1 MRRILFA
8 MLAAAMA
15 AASPLTTVRAGGT
28 VESRRGVVRVKLQ
41 PEVAR
46 RVAKSPSLR
55 SADGKVASGVASLDN
70 ALNLISGV
78 SIRPMLP
85 PNPKF
90 AAQRAKFGLDQW
102 YVVKFDE
109 RLAPEQVTQQL
120 KQVAGVMR
128 AETVKPMQLKEGTGG
143 FRKAQPTAARAKGSY
158 PFNDPR
164 LPEQWH
170 YQNFGDKGTMV
181 AGADINLFDAWK
193 QTTGSNKVL
202 VAIIDGGVDYTH
214 EDLAANM
221 FVNELEKN
229 GEPGVDDDGNGYV
242 DDIYGY
248 NFCTQTGEVY
258 PHSHGTHVAGTV
270 AAVNNN
276 GIGVAGVAGGDG
288 TPGSGVKMVSC
299 QVFDSRQ
306 GSGDADFAE
315 AIIYACER
323 GATIAQCSWG
333 WADAGYYEQAVLDAI
348 DYFTESAR
356 SDNMTGGLMIFAAGN
371 EGQAGE
377 YYPAAY
383 PKTLAVAAMTADL
396 RPASYSCY
404 GDWVDLIAPGGLL
417 DYGEQEGILSTLPG
431 NEYGFN
437 EGTSMA
443 TPHVSGIAALVL
455 SKYGSPTFVNSS
467 LRTQLETSVNDFYG
481 APNNEKFRG
490 EYGSGYIDA
499 AKALQMGDGTAPE
512 AVQDFQLQAAQDYIS
527 VSWVIPASSDNNVH
541 SHIIYY
547 STTPFTADGDLTG
560 VKSVVADTK
569 FATSGDTFTQE
580 ISGLTPLTTYYVAL
594 RAVNRWGAASPLSEV
609 KEIRTNEGPEMTLT
623 AERLSLESTAAQPVG
638 TATFGIGNVADGI
651 LKWQSAKA
659 TVSARPAGT
668 SAQAAA
674 AKPASKP
681 MPGAVRQA
689 FEGRI
694 GAQPNASKATGK
706 VTGEYEATDYPK
718 TLKYYDAYYA
728 VIGESDLSQPNS
740 MAQFFWV
747 DPEKY
752 PDGFNLSSIVVD
764 YTYGKNPKIQ
774 VYKGTGSIATATLLQ
789 DVKYDWFTSKS
800 PIALNEQIHF
810 AANETFWIVVHFEG
824 GQESWSLP
832 TALYSD
838 EYSYVS
844 TYSYMSND
852 LGKTWVPLKTA
863 LKGSIYEEDADKM
876 TWGVYVRSDNPDLN
890 DVITL
895 TPASGTV
902 LKGETQEVK
911 ATADGSKLVN
921 GTYKFNIKL
930 STNQTENNEVK
941 IPVTYTVEGNEAKI
955 ETPKVVD
962 FGSLLVGQSKT
973 LSVEVFNEGYGAF
986 YGSKWAADIYGSN
999 ITSSSAHFAGPAQ
1012 VQGGIPARSRVSFDV
1027 SYTPQQAGSHTGN
1040 IILKDKDGKE
1050 LRIVVRG
1057 VATDPAKLAIAPD
1070 TVKAGTL
1077 DVADEAKTVS
1087 FTVANNGNYPLEYV
1101 FPKFSDRT
1109 IDGATAKLH
1118 QYGYAVSTNIEGYNG
1133 GFEYDGNAELSGAT
1147 DVHSQLNDN
1156 MYLTSAIPLGFSFPY
1171 YGKSYDRVYITSF
1184 GALFFAQ
1191 PSMILREPLGPAS
1204 DCLAGTAAISAYGR
1218 IVNFGS
1224 ASKIEYAKQDGKF
1237 VVRYKDV
1244 LALAQSSGGDNYYV
1258 PVTFRIVLSST
1269 GDVEMFYDDY
1279 TAERMF
1285 QNGSTLFCG
1294 ITDPELGDALTVTD
1308 VNKSQYRPSW
1318 DYWSDFG
1325 DPTEENQRFTKINSG
1340 TAVKFTAPKGSFVQ
1354 SIDKPY
1360 GLVNPGD
1367 SVEIKATVKATTD
1380 LDAGETYNDLA
1391 IVTNDPAP
1399 EASAVRITA
1408 TITGAELRPDVLLE
1422 SSNIKF
1428 GDIFRTAKAVKPVTV
1443 KNNGHDKI
1451 TITSVDVIGE
1461 GLSVSA
1467 PATPFVIEP
1476 HLAKDLNVTV
1486 STEQSGEVSGTVK
1499 IGYGEGDNI
1508 SADITANVIGC
1519 PGADLSFTEVE
1530 ETVAS
1535 GDPLH
1540 KDLVV
1545 TNNGD
1550 EPLVYA
1556 ITPNPIASLT
1566 LPESNNAEVSY
1577 VYSFS
1582 DDTDNDVTFAW
1593 EDVETNGLGTHT
1605 GMSYYNLFDYVA
1617 VDLPFEFPFYGKKYN
1632 KMYIYNTGFVSFTER
1647 HDDNIWPEPPAE
1659 FPGGTVYTNIIAPY
1673 WGLHS
1678 PNQTTT
1684 SGTYHYITDDRAVIS
1699 FMEYG
1704 NSMNYDVCYQ
1714 LIMEKDGTFKFQY
1727 KAFSE
1732 NGIIT
1737 NPFGLAGLSNEDG
1750 SEGVKIP
1757 DYMISFGKAV
1767 SFAPVAEYTLAPQ
1780 QQATIGMD
1788 FSTARMAGEYSTA
1801 IKMATN
1807 VPGREQTEIPVRL
1820 TITGEAA
1827 PVWPADTIVEHT
1839 VGYQSKDKGSEL
1851 VQMGAMYDLT
1861 FTVGNSGTDV
1871 FTINYIDFQ
1880 SPTYMDPY
1888 FGYED
1893 FAFMLLTYAD
1903 ELDWNTGEPTG
1914 KKTWMNYYGDPI
1926 NVGKEGAKFAIP
1938 VFDYSP
1944 AFYEPGTYEI
1954 PITFYYADGSG
1965 NQLSHT
1971 TNVTFNITPPP
1982 YLTLD
1987 KEGISVVAD
1996 TDDAIATETLTVGNE
2011 GEYQLTYSLT
2021 LDPSGVGEVIEDEGG
2036 AWGDPDVGPLMSK
2049 RSPAELAKLS
2059 EGIAEGRVGKKK
2071 IKPLED
2077 DDIDA
2082 FDLPTN
2088 FEFNDA
2094 LYYPHIATNNAAY
2107 NYGSTNTYDEY
2118 KAAVTFTAPSDGFNI
2133 SHLYTAVTAEEATD
2147 YVVRYDIVQ
2156 GDDPDGENIL
2166 GGGKLLIESQ
2176 DNASTGSFYVVPLDK
2191 PVFVNPGETFTVVAT
2206 YSAGSKYP
2214 AYLVAK
2220 EEKVV
2225 PNRYRG
2231 WVENYGWFDIAELFN
2246 DTYGSLGYILS
2257 CLETEEGQPWVRLLD
2272 TPAEDT
2278 VAVGEARTIKVE
2290 VNAAAAR
2297 MEKNNKAVLV
2307 IKSNDPSQ
2315 PVINF
2320 PITLDC
2326 NGKPVIEA
2334 ASGIIAARE
2343 NDTTLVTLTVT
2354 EPDADNLALSL
2365 ADRDAYSAIVAVTP
2379 AEGDTQAQ
2387 VSALEDGS
2395 YEVSGTA
2402 QPVTVTVAITPGY
2415 GTASTGHSFTLLADD
2430 GKGHSNDRQVRY
2442 DIEHVNRA
2450 PEATEQP
2457 DVLLAPGELSEVI
2470 RFADMFTDPDG
2481 DELTYAV
2488 SLSSTRAVEAFTG
2501 EDAVVFSGKRKGSA
2515 KATITATD
2523 PSGATAELTLKV
2535 VVDETNGISGITG
2548 ADSQPKAIY
2557 DLQGRRVLRTQ
2568 KGVYIVDGE
2577 KKAITK
2583 Q

>member
-8 MLAAAMA
+8 MLAAAIA
-15 AASPLTTVRAGGT
+15 AASPLTTVLARGAGEAT
-28 VESRRGVVRVKLQ
+28 RGVVRVKLQ
-41 PEVAR
+41 PEVAK
-46 RVAKSPSLR
+46 RVAKAPSLK

-90 AAQRAKFGLDQW
+90 AAQRAKYGLDQW

-143 FRKAQPTAARAKGSY
+143 FRKVATSVAQGVSRSY

-170 YQNFGDKGTMV
+170 YKNFGDKGTMV
-181 AGADINLFDAWK
+181 AGADVNLFDAWK
-193 QTTGSNKVL
+193 QTTGSKDVL

-221 FVNELEKN
+221 YVNELELN

-248 NFCTQTGEVY
+248 NFCTQSGEVY

-270 AAVNNN
+270 GAVNNN
-276 GIGVAGVAGGDG
+276 GIGVCGVAGGDG
-288 TPGSGVKMVSC
+288 TTGSGVKMISC

-315 AIIYACER
+315 AIVYACEK

-333 WADAGYYEQAVLDAI
+333 WAESGYYEQAVLDAI
-348 DYFTESAR
+348 DYFTETAR
-356 SDNMTGGLMIFAAGN
+356 SDKMTGGLMIFAAGN
-371 EGQAGE
+371 EGTAGE

-417 DYGEQEGILSTLPG
+417 DYGDQEGVLSTLPG

-547 STTPFTADGDLTG
+547 STTPFTADGDLSG
-560 VKSVVADTK
+560 VKSIVADTK

-594 RAVNRWGAASPLSEV
+594 RAVNRWGTASAMSPV
-609 KEIRTNEGPEMTLT
+609 KEIRTNEGPSMTLT
-623 AERLSLESTAAQPVG
+623 AENLSFKSTAAQPVG
-638 TATFGIGNVADGI
+638 KVTFGIGNEADGI

-659 TVSARPAGT
+659 TVSAKPAEA
-668 SAQAAA
+668 SAAQA
-674 AKPASKP
+674 KPLEKP
-681 MPGAVRQA
+681 VPGVIRQS
-689 FEGRI
+689 FGGKI
-694 GAQPNASKATGK
+694 GAQPNASKATGS
-706 VTGEYEATDYPK
+706 VTGDYEASDYPK
-718 TLKYYDAYYA
+718 TLKYYDSYYA
-728 VIGESDLSQPNS
+728 VIGESDLTQPNS

-752 PDGFNLSSIVVD
+752 PEGFNLTSVVVD

-774 VYKGTGSIATATLLQ
+774 IYKGSGSIATATLLQ
-789 DVKYDWFTSKS
+789 DVTYSWFSAKS

-810 AANETFWIVVHFEG
+810 DANESFWIVVHFEG

-844 TYSYMSND
+844 SYSYMSND
-852 LGKTWVPLKTA
+852 LGKTWTSLKNA
-863 LKGSIYEEDADKM
+863 LKGSVYEADADRL
-876 TWGVYVRSDNPDLN
+876 TWGVYARCENPDLSE
-890 DVITL
+890 VITL
-895 TPASGTV
+895 DPNSGTV
-902 LKGETQEVK
+902 LKGETQEVT

-930 STNQTENNEVK
+930 STNQTEDSEVK
-941 IPVTYTVEGNEAKI
+941 IPVTYTVEGNEHHI

-986 YGSKWAADIYGSN
+986 RGNSWGADIYSSN
-999 ITSSSAHFAGPAQ
+999 ISASSEHFAGPLQ
-1012 VQGGIPARSRVSFDV
+1012 IQGGIPARSRVSFDV
-1027 SYTPQQAGSHTGN
+1027 SYTPQSAGSHTGN
-1040 IILKDKDGKE
+1040 ILIKDKDGKE

-1057 VATDPAKLAIAPD
+1057 VATDPAKLAVSPD
-1070 TVKAGTL
+1070 TVAADTL
-1077 DVADEAKTVS
+1077 DVAAEAKTVS
-1087 FTVANNGNYPLEYV
+1087 FTVSNTGNYPLEYV
-1101 FPKFSDRT
+1101 FPKFSDKT

-1118 QYGYAVSTNIEGYNG
+1118 QYGYTVSSNIEGYQG
-1133 GFEYDGNAELSGAT
+1133 GFEYDGNPELSGAV

-1156 MYLTSAIPLGFSFPY
+1156 MYLTSAIPMGFSFPY
-1171 YGKSYDRVYITSF
+1171 YGKSYDKVYVTSF

-1191 PSMILREPLGPAS
+1191 PSMILREPLTPES
-1204 DCLAGTAAISAYGR
+1204 DCLSGTAAISAYGR
-1218 IVNFGS
+1218 IVNFG
-1224 ASKIEYAKQDGKF
+1224 ANSKIEYAKQDGKF

-1258 PVTFRIVLSST
+1258 PVTFRIVLSSN
-1269 GDVEMFYDDY
+1269 GDVEIFYDDY
-1279 TAERMF
+1279 TAINMF
-1285 QNGSTLFCG
+1285 QDGSTLFCG
-1294 ITDPELGDALTVTD
+1294 INNPDMDDCLSATDAGKA
-1308 VNKSQYRPSW
+1308 QYMPSW
-1318 DYWSDFG
+1318 DWWTPVEDK
-1325 DPTEENQRFTKINSG
+1325 TEENQRFTKFNSG
-1340 TAVKFTAPKGSFVQ
+1340 TAVKYSAPKGSFVQ
-1354 SIDKPY
+1354 SLDKPY
-1360 GLVNPGD
+1360 GLVNPGE
-1367 SVEIKATVKATTD
+1367 SVEITATVKATAD

-1399 EASAVRITA
+1399 EVAAVHLTA
-1408 TITGAELRPDVLLE
+1408 TITGAALQPNVLLE

-1428 GDIFRTAKAVKPVTV
+1428 GDVFRTAKAVKPVTV
-1443 KNNGHDKI
+1443 KNNGHDKV
-1451 TITSVDVIGE
+1451 TVSAVQVIGD
-1461 GLSVSA
+1461 GLTVDA

-1486 STEQSGEVSGTVK
+1486 NTAQSGEVSGTVK
-1499 IGYGEGDNI
+1499 IVYGDNDAI

-1519 PGADLSFTEVE
+1519 PGADLSFTSVD
-1530 ETVAS
+1530 ETVKS

-1566 LPESNNAEVSY
+1566 LPESSNSDVSY

-1582 DDTDNDVTFAW
+1582 DDENDVEYAW
-1593 EDVETNGLGTHT
+1593 EDVETNGLGIHT
-1605 GMSYYNLFDYVA
+1605 GLSYYNLFDYVA
-1617 VDLPFEFPFYGKKYN
+1617 VDLPFEFPYYGKKYN

-1647 HDDNIWPEPPAE
+1647 HDDNLWPEPPAD

-1684 SGTYHYITDDRAVIS
+1684 SGTYHYVTDDRAVIS

-1727 KAFSE
+1727 KAFSD

-1737 NPFGLAGLSNEDG
+1737 SPFGLAGISSEDG

-1767 SFAPVAEYTLAPQ
+1767 SFAPVTEYTLAPQ

-1801 IKMATN
+1801 IKMETN

-1827 PVWPADTIVEHT
+1827 PVWPADTVIEHT
-1839 VGYQSKDKGSEL
+1839 VGYQSKDKSSEM

-1871 FTINYIDFQ
+1871 FTIDVIDFQ
-1880 SPTYMDPY
+1880 SPTYMDPDY
-1888 FGYED
+1888 GYED
-1893 FAFMLLTYAD
+1893 YAFMFFNYAD
-1903 ELDWNTGEPTG
+1903 EIDWITGEPSG
-1914 KKTWMNYYGDPI
+1914 NKTWTPYDSEYSDPI
-1926 NVGKEGAKFAIP
+1926 TVGKAGAKFAIP
-1938 VFDYSP
+1938 VFEYSP
-1944 AFYEPGTYEI
+1944 AFYEEGTYEI
-1954 PITFYYADGSG
+1954 PITFHYTDGNG
-1965 NQLSHT
+1965 EQQSHT
-1971 TNVTFNITPPP
+1971 TNVTFLVTPAP
-1982 YLTLD
+1982 YMTLD
-1987 KEGISVVAD
+1987 KEGISVTAD
-1996 TDDAIATETLTVGNE
+1996 TDDAIIAETLTVGNE
-2011 GEYQLTYSLT
+2011 GDYKLTYALT
-2021 LDPSGVGEVIEDEGG
+2021 LDASGVGEEIDDDV
-2036 AWGDPDVGPLMSK
+2036 WGDPDVGPLMSK

-2059 EGIAEGRVGKKK
+2059 EGISEGRVGKK

-2094 LYYPHIATNNAAY
+2094 LYYPHIATSTAAY

-2133 SHLYTAVTAEEATD
+2133 SHLYTAVTAESATD

-2176 DNASTGSFYVVPLDK
+2176 DDPSKGNFYVVPLDK
-2191 PVFVNPGETFTVVAT
+2191 PVFLNPGEVFTVVAT

-2225 PNRYRG
+2225 SNRYRG

-2246 DTYGSLGYILS
+2246 DSYGSLGYILT
-2257 CLETEEGQPWVRLLD
+2257 CLETEEGQPWVRLLE
-2272 TPAEDT
+2272 TPSEDT
-2278 VAVGEARTIKVE
+2278 VAVGETRTIKVE

-2326 NGKPVIEA
+2326 NGKPVIETK
-2334 ASGIIAARE
+2334 SGIVAARE

-2354 EPDADNLALSL
+2354 EPDGDNLALSL
-2365 ADRDAYSAIVAVTP
+2365 TDRDAYSSIAAVTTDD
-2379 AEGDTQAQ
+2379 AQAT
-2387 VSALEDGS
+2387 VTALSDGS

-2430 GKGHSNDRQVRY
+2430 GKGHSDDRQVRY

-2481 DELTYAV
+2481 DELTYTV

-2501 EDAVVFSGKRKGSA
+2501 DDAVVFSGKRKGSA

-2523 PSGATAELTLKV
+2523 PSGATATLTLKV
-2535 VVDETNGISGITG
+2535 VVDETNGISGITTG

-2557 DLQGRRVLRTQ
+2557 DLQGRRVLHTQ